1 MLGVFQRQAGAA
13 GYGFE
18 GVFSHPELDVYLVGE
33 ALGDTTK
40 KRPSAGKPDAVLDY
54 VRIQFRRSALQDL
67 DDFAFDFGN
76 SKRQARGDLLRII
89 ASGPYV
95 PLCL

>member
-40 KRPSAGKPDAVLDY
+40 KRPSAGKPDVILEY
-54 VRIQFRRSALQDL
+54 HCVGRPQVNGQ
-67 DDFAFDFGN
+67 
-76 SKRQARGDLLRII
+76 LLSEKWHIYL
-89 ASGPYV
+89 A
-95 PLCL
+95 